1 MPTLRLGSCTIYYA
15 EKKGGSTHYPPL
27 VLVHG
32 AGGTHLDW
40 SPDLRRLPG
49 AHILALDLPGHGRS
63 MGAGRADTFAYAQDV
78 CALLETLKIERA
90 IIAGHSMGGAIAQ
103 QIAIHM
109 PERVAGLILIG
120 TGSRLP
126 VEPALLQRIIE
137 DTERVVEWLMDW
149 SWSADVPQ
157 AIRDQGRQRLLET
170 PPQVL
175 QGDYIACQNF
185 DVRDKLGQIAAPT
198 LVLGAADDRMV
209 GLKFSVTL
217 GERIPNA
224 TLVIIEG
231 AGHMFPLEKSREV
244 ARAVT
249 RWLAE
254 RTWQT

>member
-1 MPTLRLGSCTIYYA
+1 MPTVQLESCTIYYA
-15 EKKGGSTHYPPL
+15 RKRAGSTRYPPL

-40 SPDLRRLPG
+40 PPDLLRLPD
-49 AHILALDLPGHGRS
+49 AHIIALDLPGHGRS
-63 MGAGRADTFAYAQDV
+63 TGAGYADTLAYARDV
-78 CALLETLKIERA
+78 CALLDALKIERA

-103 QIAIHM
+103 QIGIHM
-109 PERVAGLILIG
+109 PERVAGLILVG
-120 TGSRLP
+120 TGSKLP
-126 VEPALLQRIIE
+126 VEPTLPQRIIE
-137 DTERVVEWLMDW
+137 DTDRTVEWLMDW
-149 SWSADVPQ
+149 SWGANVPQ
-157 AIRDQGRQRLLET
+157 VIKNRGRQRLLET

-175 QGDYIACQNF
+175 QSDYIACQNF
-185 DVRDKLGQIAAPT
+185 DVRDNLERIAAPT

-209 GLKFSVTL
+209 KLKFSVTL

-249 RWLAE
+249 QWLTE
-254 RTWQT
+254 QTW